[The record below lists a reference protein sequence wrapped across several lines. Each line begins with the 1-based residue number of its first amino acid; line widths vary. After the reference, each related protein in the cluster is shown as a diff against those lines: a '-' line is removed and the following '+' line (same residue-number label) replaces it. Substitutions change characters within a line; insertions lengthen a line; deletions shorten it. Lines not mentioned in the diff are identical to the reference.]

1 MFSTRF
7 AWVVA
12 LALAVGALGCSGKKP
27 KVEGQ
32 GKGKPTGGTVDADAG
47 APAEEPAA
55 KEAEDQVASWLGK
68 QASAKAAE
76 LTEKLASDLGFKI
89 ADDAK
94 VQQQIKNLIGTI
106 LKAKAVKEQT
116 DKIADKATSG
126 FINKVKLGWKALQA
140 GGVDEY
146 KKKVK
151 DDTTR
156 IATDVIEAHVKN
168 AVLKDPR
175 MAQLM
180 KKFMPILQLEAK
192 IAAIPMQE
200 NMSPEASQ
208 KLLGLALKLSVAGKS
223 KETAAK
229 VADWSAKCDPHMAE
243 ALEKLFQKLTG
254 LKSVE
259 TAVGGIAVDVVGH
272 ETTAREFATMMT
284 NIMKD
289 KDAHAAMTKAYE
301 NAAFDNGEKAVR
313 GSIEKI
319 VALPIVDAE
328 LFAALDRLAAAEGAP
343 ALIEKHF
350 KVIGEDPEMA
360 KLVDG
365 FVIDLLS
372 TCGDPSK

>member
-1 MFSTRF
+1 MHSTRMVWIV
-7 AWVVA
+7 AAALVV
-12 LALAVGALGCSGKKP
+12 ALGCSSKKP
-27 KVEGQ
+27 DVKGQ
-32 GKGKPTGGTVDADAG
+32 DKGKGGTAAADVG
-47 APAEEPAA
+47 APAEEPEV
-55 KEAEDQVASWLGK
+55 KEAGDQVASWLGK
-68 QASAKAAE
+68 QASAKVSE
-76 LTEKLASDLGFKI
+76 LTEKLASELGFKMA
-89 ADDAK
+89 ADPK
-94 VQQQIKNLIGTI
+94 VAAELKKLIGAI

-126 FINKVKLGWKALQA
+126 FLNKVKLGFKALAA

-151 DDTTR
+151 EDTTR
-156 IATDVIEAHVKN
+156 IATGVIEDHVKN
-168 AVLKDPR
+168 VVLKDPR

-180 KKFMPILQLEAK
+180 KKFMPMLQLQAK

-223 KETAAK
+223 KETAGK
-229 VADWSAKCDPHMAE
+229 VEAWATKCDPHMVA
-243 ALEKLFQKLTG
+243 ALEKLFQKLAT

-259 TAVGGIAVDVVGH
+259 AAFQGIAVEVVGH
-272 ETTAREFATMMT
+272 ETTQREFAVMMA

-289 KDAHAAMTKAYE
+289 KDAHKAMTKAYE

-313 GSIEKI
+313 GSIEK
-319 VALPIVDAE
+319 VVVLPIVDTE
-328 LFAALDRLAAAEGAP
+328 LFAALDRLATAEGAP
-343 ALIEKHF
+343 AIIEKHF

-365 FVIDLLS
+365 FIIDLLN
-372 TCGDPSK
+372 TCGDPVK

>member
-1 MFSTRF
+1 MHSTRL
-7 AWVVA
+7 AWIVAAALVV
-12 LALAVGALGCSGKKP
+12 ALGCSGKKP

-32 GKGKPTGGTVDADAG
+32 GAGGTVAADAG
-47 APAEEPAA
+47 PAEEPEA
-55 KEAEDQVASWLGK
+55 KEAESQVVTWLGK
-68 QASAKAAE
+68 QASAKVAE
-76 LTEKLASDLGFKI
+76 LTENLAAQLGFKI

-94 VQQQIKNLIGTI
+94 VAAEIKKLISAI
-106 LKAKAVKEQT
+106 LKAKDVKSQT
-116 DKIADKATSG
+116 DEIADEATSG
-126 FINKVKLGWKALQA
+126 FFKKMKLGWKALKA

-156 IATDVIEAHVKN
+156 IATEVIEAHVKN
-168 AVLKDPR
+168 VVLKDKR

-180 KKFMPILQLEAK
+180 KKFMPVLQLQAK

-229 VADWSAKCDPHMAE
+229 VQDWATKCDPNMVA
-243 ALEKLFQKLTG
+243 ALEKLFQKLAK

-259 TAVGGIAVDVVGH
+259 TAFEGIAVEVVGH
-272 ETTAREFATMMT
+272 ETTSREFAAMMA

-289 KDAHAAMTKAYE
+289 KDAQKAMTKAYE
-301 NAAFDNGEKAVR
+301 NAAFDNGDKAVR
-313 GSIEKI
+313 GSIEKV
-319 VALPIVDAE
+319 VALPVVDTE
-328 LFAALDRLAAAEGAP
+328 LFAALDRLAAAPGAP
-343 ALIEKHF
+343 AIIEKHF

-365 FVIDLLS
+365 FVIDLLN
-372 TCGDPSK
+372 TCGDPVK